1 MDCVVRKSCV
11 VRKTISIKPKKEE
24 VQHFDDNENTPQE
37 QQYCLA
43 RDRMRRQIK
52 PPQRYAYVDFV
63 TYTLSMAKKI
73 EKEEP

>member
-43 RDRMRRQIK
+43 KDRTMR
-52 PPQRYAYVDFV
+52 
-63 TYTLSMAKKI
+63 
-73 EKEEP
+73 